1 MAAAAGDGDE
11 RDLARA
17 QLAIARLFPPSSPG
31 VIEHATAALERYR
44 ELGDHAGCSLC
55 LVRLASEHNINA
67 NPEAAIAL
75 AGEAVEEARKA
86 SDLALIGHTLTRLA
100 GCTEDIEDALALLE
114 EGVADLRQAGA
125 TGQISGGISLVAF
138 RALYAERYDDADRL
152 LTEAM
157 SAAGASQTPHT
168 LALVHGNRGLAR
180 LLAGRAEAARD
191 DFAAQL
197 RAARA
202 ESLSL
207 FYFESF
213 LGLAAVAAP
222 SRRRRAGRHARRGR
236 LGVQRAPRGRARTAR
251 LRPRRRAL
259 PDPRPRTRSR
269 RRPQPRGGA
278 RARRVAV

>member
-1 MAAAAGDGDE
+1 M
-11 RDLARA
+11 
-17 QLAIARLFPPSSPG
+17 ARLFPPSSPG
-31 VIEHATAALERYR
+31 VIEHATAALELYR
-44 ELGDHAGCSLC
+44 ELGDHAGCSRC

-114 EGVADLRQAGA
+114 EGVADLRRAGA

-213 LGLAAVAAP
+213 LGLAAVAA
-222 SRRRRAGRHARRGR
+222 HRGDDELAATLDAAAWAYNER
-236 LGVQRAPRGRARTAR
+236 PVVALEQPVYDRVGERYLTRAR
-251 LRPRRRAL
+251 AL
-259 PDPRPRTRSR
+259 GPQ
-269 RRPQPRGGA
+269 RPQPRESA
-278 RARRVAV
+278 RARRSGVTTRSG